1 MRLIMADYEANYE
14 LLEALAHSL
23 KNMRRSQ

>member
-1 MRLIMADYEANYE
+1 MRLIMADYETNYA